1 MSLLVLIL
9 LFIFAYY
16 VLLPMI
22 RGLMQFNRMRSNAR
36 DFFNSMNQ
44 QASGARSDSR
54 QPQQPAPKKKKIDP
68 SVGEYVDYEEITVE
82 QTTVN
87 ATTAT
92 DGTSS
97 TTRIDVE
104 QQIVDV
110 EWEDI
115 K

>member
-9 LFIFAYY
+9 LILFAYY
-16 VLLPMI
+16 VILPVV
-22 RGLMQFNRMRSNAR
+22 RGLMQLNRMRSNAR

-44 QASGARSDSR
+44 QAAGARSRDS

-87 ATTAT
+87 ATTTT
-92 DGTSS
+92 DGSSSS
-97 TTRIDVE
+97 TSIDVE